1 MRPRKGRRAGAWPG
15 LLRGTSANLYG
26 RSRTALSFGIA
37 PIFLAAT
44 IGLIVTGTVM
54 LAMGFV
60 HQAATLTFASLLCN
74 GLALVPLALFYRNS
88 TFATTSTSAT
98 ITVDR
103 VNWLP
108 RWRNESVLAVLA
120 VTTCAVIATVWSAR
134 THSMLL
140 YGDARSHLN
149 IARRVTDSLR
159 PGLVQLG
166 SVWLPLPHILLV
178 PLVAFYT
185 LWQSGAAGAI
195 VGGSCFIYS
204 AQKIYALV
212 VELTGSRA
220 GAWCALA
227 VYAGNLNLLY
237 LQSTALT
244 EPVLLAFLIGAI
256 YHLARWM
263 RDGSARSLAIAGGMT
278 FCATLSRYEGWAL
291 LGAATVLVLWW
302 TRRGAARRHQAE
314 ANGIVYGVIGGYGV
328 VLWVLYNLII
338 FHNPLYFI
346 QSSFSAQSQQVALSQ
361 VGMLVTKGHLGASI
375 LTYGWTVFDVVGPLC
390 TVAGCVCGVLLWA
403 VRGTDGDRTAAVMA
417 LLFVP
422 VAFNATS
429 LWLGQSTL
437 RVPQVAPDGMWNDR
451 YGVMAL
457 PFVAVAIGVTAAR
470 WPKLLPAA
478 WAVALAAPL
487 LMAQGTPL
495 TIQDGRTGISSAAG
509 GRPEL
514 AAEYLRHHY
523 QRGLVLADD
532 SSASPFMFATGL
544 DLRDFV
550 TIGFEPWYDNAL
562 RSPATTVK
570 WVVTFTADAIAS
582 DMSAHPE
589 RFRQFRLM
597 ITDGRI
603 RVFEDTAGG

>member
-1 MRPRKGRRAGAWPG
+1 VRSHKEGRAPAWPR
-15 LLRGTSANLYG
+15 LLAGTRADLN
-26 RSRTALSFGIA
+26 RRVRTAFSSGVA
-37 PIFLAAT
+37 PIFLVAT
-44 IGLIVTGTVM
+44 IGLIVSGTVM
-54 LAMGFV
+54 LAVGFE
-60 HQAATLTFASLLCN
+60 HQAATVTLASLLCN
-74 GLALVPLALFYRNS
+74 GLALVPLALFYRS
-88 TFATTSTSAT
+88 SALATASPSPT

-103 VNWLP
+103 VDWLA
-108 RWRNESVLAVLA
+108 RLRDNSVLVVLA
-120 VTTCAVIATVWSAR
+120 ATTCAVAATVWSAR

-195 VGGSCFIYS
+195 VGGGCFIYS

-227 VYAGNLNLLY
+227 VYVGNLNLLY

-291 LGAATVLVLWW
+291 LVAATLLVLWW
-302 TRRGAARRHQAE
+302 TRRGPARRHEAE
-314 ANGIVYGVIGGYGV
+314 ANGVVYGVIGGYGV

-346 QSSFSAQSQQVALSQ
+346 QSTFSAQSQQVALSK
-361 VGMLVTKGHLGASI
+361 VGMLVTNGHLGASI
-375 LTYGWTVFDVVGPLC
+375 LTYGWTVFDVVGPLS
-390 TVAGCVCGVLLWA
+390 TVAGCLCGILLWA
-403 VRGTDGDRTAAVMA
+403 VRGRDGDRTAAVLS

-422 VAFNATS
+422 VAFNVVS

-437 RVPQVAPDGMWNDR
+437 RVPQVAPFGMWNDR
-451 YGVMAL
+451 YGIMAL
-457 PFVAVAIGVTAAR
+457 PFVAVAIGATVAR

-478 WAVALAAPL
+478 LAVALATPL

-523 QRGLVLADD
+523 HGGLVLADD

-544 DLRDFV
+544 DLRNFV
-550 TIGFEPWYDNAL
+550 IIGFEPWYEDAL
-562 RSPATTVK
+562 RSPETTVK
-570 WVVTFTADAIAS
+570 WVVTFVGDAIAA
-582 DMSAHPE
+582 DMSAHPG
-589 RFRQFRLM
+589 RFQQFRLM

-603 RVFEDTAGG
+603 RVFEDQAGR